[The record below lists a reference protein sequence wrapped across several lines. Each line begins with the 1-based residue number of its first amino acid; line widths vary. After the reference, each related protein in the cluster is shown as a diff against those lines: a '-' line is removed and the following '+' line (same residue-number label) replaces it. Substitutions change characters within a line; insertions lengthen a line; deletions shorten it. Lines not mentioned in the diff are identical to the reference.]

1 MTVYVA
7 LLRGINVGGHNKL
20 PMATL
25 RALATGCGF
34 TDVQTYIQ
42 SGNVVFG
49 SRLGATKVATA
60 LHHAILAECAIDSR
74 VVIRTGPD
82 LVTVVAQNPFL
93 ERGADEKLQHV
104 VFMYPES
111 APTLSGVDPQFY
123 APEEVEVIGPNAY
136 LHTPNG
142 VGQSKL
148 ATETTMRKLGIVG
161 TVRNWRT
168 VSTLAEMAAAR

>member
-25 RALATGCGF
+25 RALATQCGF
-34 TDVQTYIQ
+34 ADVQTYIQ
-42 SGNVVFG
+42 SGNTVFS
-49 SRLGATKVATA
+49 SRLGAAKVATT
-60 LHHAILAECAIDSR
+60 LHDAILAECGIDSR

-82 LVTVVAQNPFL
+82 LAAVVVRNPFL
-93 ERGADEKLQHV
+93 VRGTDPKLHHV
-104 VFMYPES
+104 AFMYPES
-111 APTLSGVDPQFY
+111 APTLDAVDPQFY
-123 APEEVEVIGPNAY
+123 APDEVEVVGPDAY
-136 LHTPNG
+136 LLTPNG

-148 ATETTMRKLGIVG
+148 ATETTMRRLGIVG

-168 VSTLAEMAAAR
+168 VTTLAEMATAG